1 LFCDDFNDDV
11 LDPNWTYIKPTWTES
26 GGSLQGTSKKKATAV
41 ATPIFSGC
49 LTCTIQ
55 TSLMTQGGPGN
66 RVWLLGWYVDKDDKV
81 ELLMKEEQ
89 DVWVLK
95 QRIGGSVVAKAKAAA
110 TIDPNV
116 AYTIVVSFDGT
127 QFTVSIDGNP
137 LITLTAAGTVPS
149 GTVGFQA
156 KATTGFFDYINVN

>member
-1 LFCDDFNDDV
+1 
-11 LDPNWTYIKPTWTES
+11 
-26 GGSLQGTSKKKATAV
+26 SKKKAIAV

-49 LTCTIQ
+49 STCTIQ

-66 RVWLLGWYVDKDDKV
+66 RVWLLAWYIDKNNKI

-95 QRIGGSVVAKAKAAA
+95 QRSGGSVVAKAKAVS

-116 AYTIVVSFDGT
+116 AYAVVVSFDGT
-127 QFTVSIDGNP
+127 QFTVTIDGNQ
-137 LITLTAAGTVPS
+137 LITLTPVGTVPS